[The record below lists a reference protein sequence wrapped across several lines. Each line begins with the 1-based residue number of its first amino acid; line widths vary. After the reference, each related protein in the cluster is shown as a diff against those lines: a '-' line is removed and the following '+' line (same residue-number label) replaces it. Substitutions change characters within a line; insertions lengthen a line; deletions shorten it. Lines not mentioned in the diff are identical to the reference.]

1 MHTILKQQLL
11 SLGIPE
17 DDYQHHIFLCPLQL
31 HKNSKL
37 HLKLS
42 SLINKYVEATRGNR
56 GPKQLEVFK
65 YHWQWVLLGLSRS
78 IITNSWLL
86 VSLDTKA
93 YAHDEWLQRYD
104 IRYASIKPIV
114 DYLESQRLITVLKGK
129 KYKDKPSRT
138 RLFPS
143 ETLSNKL
150 WEYALEQEQPIE
162 GPYLTINE
170 TDDIWQETMFK
181 VKADD
186 SHPDMDDM
194 IAINEFIKPHR
205 WACKAPIRLVYK
217 HSPFQGGRLIT
228 PFQNLPD
235 RRARIRINTQIDGEP
250 ICEVDFNANHLRI
263 ALAQKS
269 NEYAGDKPYEDICYE
284 AGVAS
289 RDMVKK
295 FITVAMGA
303 SDEKS
308 GKSRLRLDGFDSQVI
323 DRIHT
328 GTLKRYPKL
337 ELFKGWGIFAQNFE
351 GQILKDVM
359 LEGIKEDIVCLPVH
373 DAVAVQQQH
382 QDWAKEVMLE
392 TWREHMDG
400 VNTKVKVDF
409 GLS

>member
-11 SLGIPE
+11 SLGNPE
-17 DDYQHHIFLCPLQL
+17 DEYEHHIFLSPLQL
-31 HKNSKL
+31 HRSSKL

-42 SLINKYVEATRGNR
+42 SLINKYVEETRGNR

-65 YHWQWVLLGLSRS
+65 YHWQWILLGLSRS

-104 IRYASIKPIV
+104 IKYSSIKPIV
-114 DYLESQRLITVLKGK
+114 DYLEDQGLITVLKGK

-138 RLFPS
+138 RLFPTA
-143 ETLSNKL
+143 TLSNKL

-162 GPYLTINE
+162 GPYLRINE
-170 TDDIWQETMFK
+170 TDDIWEETMFQ
-181 VKADD
+181 VKADE

-217 HSPFQGGRLIT
+217 HTPFQGGRLIT

-235 RRARIRINTQIDGEP
+235 RRARIRINTLIDDQP
-250 ICEVDFNANHLRI
+250 ICEVDFNANHLRLVL
-263 ALAQKS
+263 ALKT
-269 NEYAGDKPYEDICYE
+269 NEYAGDTPYEDICHE

-289 RDMVKK
+289 RDRVKR
-295 FITVAMGA
+295 FLTVAMGA
-303 SDEKS
+303 DNESS
-308 GKSRLRLDGFDSQVI
+308 GRKALHQEGFDNI
-323 DRIHT
+323 FINRIYQ
-328 GTLKRYPKL
+328 GVQKRYPKL
-337 ELFKGWGIFAQNFE
+337 ELFSGWGIFAQNFE

-382 QDWAKEVMLE
+382 QNWAKEVMLD
-392 TWREHMDG
+392 TWQEHMNG
-400 VNTKVKVDF
+400 VKTKVKVDF
-409 GLS
+409 P

>member
-11 SLGIPE
+11 SLGNPE
-17 DDYQHHIFLCPLQL
+17 DEYEHHIFLSPLQL
-31 HKNSKL
+31 HRSSKL

-42 SLINKYVEATRGNR
+42 SLINKYVEETRGNR

-65 YHWQWVLLGLSRS
+65 YHWQWILLGLSRS

-104 IRYASIKPIV
+104 IKYSSIKPIV
-114 DYLESQRLITVLKGK
+114 DYLEDQGLITVLKGK

-138 RLFPS
+138 RLFPTA
-143 ETLSNKL
+143 TLSNKL

-162 GPYLTINE
+162 GPYLRINE
-170 TDDIWQETMFK
+170 TDDIWEETMFQ
-181 VKADD
+181 VKADE

-217 HSPFQGGRLIT
+217 HTPFQGGRLIT

-235 RRARIRINTQIDGEP
+235 RRARIRINTLIDDQP
-250 ICEVDFNANHLRI
+250 ICEVDFNANHLRLVL
-263 ALAQKS
+263 ALKT
-269 NEYAGDKPYEDICYE
+269 NEYAGDTPYEDICHE

-289 RDMVKK
+289 RDRVKR
-295 FITVAMGA
+295 FLTVAMGA
-303 SDEKS
+303 DNESS
-308 GKSRLRLDGFDSQVI
+308 GRKALHQEGFDNI
-323 DRIHT
+323 FINRIYQ
-328 GTLKRYPKL
+328 GVQKRYPKL
-337 ELFKGWGIFAQNFE
+337 ELFSGWGIFAQNFE

-373 DAVAVQQQH
+373 DAV
-382 QDWAKEVMLE
+382 
-392 TWREHMDG
+392 
-400 VNTKVKVDF
+400 
-409 GLS
+409 